1 MMQAGGAALHD
12 GTQVGREWAEF
23 LAGKKATQMDSY
35 SSGSAGGYSSR
46 TDVHLCANGQFALS
60 GNNSVSVDVGGAYG
74 YTGGDSQGSGTWRI
88 ITEGQVAG
96 IELRYANG
104 GVEQYRLDY
113 QDGATYVNG
122 DRWYI
127 TPSEACGY

>member
-1 MMQAGGAALHD
+1 MAGAGGGSLHD
-12 GTQVGREWAEF
+12 GTQVGQEWAEF
-23 LAGKKATQMDSY
+23 LVNKKATQMDSY

-46 TDVHLCANGQFALS
+46 TDVHFCANGQFALS
-60 GNNSVSVDVGGAYG
+60 GNSMVSADVGGVSG
-74 YTGGDSQGSGTWRI
+74 YNGGDSQGSGTWRI

-96 IELRYANG
+96 IELRYASG

-127 TPSEACGY
+127 TPSGACGY